1 MPKDPL
7 TFEWFGFGCMWPP
20 MTTTFLPPSIQSPP
34 TLVVDGRLILA
45 SWPEA
50 STTLVTPLPYLVS
63 FAGTSTVMGLVRT
76 GGAHA
81 SLLVSVGSGRP
92 PSAPKAVVATPNMSA
107 RTTARPTTNPVAL
120 PLHKITDVARFNIS
134 CLLERG
140 PSPQS
145 CCVNHSSY
153 ARIGSSSAS

>member
-1 MPKDPL
+1 MPRIPKSPL
-7 TFEWFGFGCMWPP
+7 TVAWFGFGCMWPP

-81 SLLVSVGSGRP
+81 SLLVSVGEGSIVSIVHVRVAGVASMLP
-92 PSAPKAVVATPNMSA
+92 AASVDLTEKVWEPS
-107 RTTARPTTNPVAL
+107 
-120 PLHKITDVARFNIS
+120 
-134 CLLERG
+134 ER
-140 PSPQS
+140 
-145 CCVNHSSY
+145 VL
-153 ARIGSSSAS
+153 